1 LVRRSIPRPGI
12 INKVKPT
19 KTLVVLVDDD
29 VGFLRA
35 LSRLVNLAGFKA
47 LEFNH
52 PADVLRARLPDQQE
66 CMMLDLFMSEMDA
79 VELSQK
85 LRLAGT
91 QLPIIL
97 MTGRQDEH
105 SQRLISQI
113 DHVAVLYKPFT
124 IAELREAIARAM
136 AKGSCHI

>member
-52 PADVLRARLPDQQE
+52 PADVLRARLPDQQG